1 MIYTYEAAKREALE
15 ATRRAAGAEVGLSLA
30 IPPAGVAADLA
41 IPCFPLAAALR
52 AAPQEIAT
60 RLAGATKLGPPPP
73 AAHASRGPPHLTF
86 PRPPLWARGGGGPPR
101 PGGRPGRDDP
111 PPGRPAAG
119 AL

>member
-60 RLAGATKLGPPPP
+60 RLAGGGKPGPPLPS
-73 AAHASRGPPHLTF
+73 AHARGGPPHPTLF
-86 PRPPLWARGGGGPPR
+86 PPGLSAGGGGGSRAGGGPP
-101 PGGRPGRDDP
+101 PGDH
-111 PPGRPAAG
+111 A
-119 AL
+119 

>member
-15 ATRRAAGAEVGLSLA
+15 ATRRAAGVEVGLSLA

-60 RLAGATKLGPPPP
+60 RLAGAGKIGPLLP
-73 AAHASRGPPHLTF
+73 AAHPPRGPPHMTLS
-86 PRPPLWARGGGGPPR
+86 PPGPSAGGGGGVCGGGAPPR
-101 PGGRPGRDDP
+101 GQHPPGG
-111 PPGRPAAG
+111 
-119 AL
+119 

>member
-15 ATRRAAGAEVGLSLA
+15 ATRRAAGAEVSLSLA

-60 RLAGATKLGPPPP
+60 RLAGAGKPGAPPP
-73 AAHASRGPPHLTF
+73 AAHATGGVPP
-86 PRPPLWARGGGGPPR
+86 PPLFPPPLLAAGGGGR
-101 PGGRPGRDDP
+101 GRGG
-111 PPGRPAAG
+111 
-119 AL
+119 

>member
-15 ATRRAAGAEVGLSLA
+15 ATRRAAGAEVSLSLA

-60 RLAGATKLGPPPP
+60 RLAGGGKLGAPL
-73 AAHASRGPPHLTF
+73 AAAA
-86 PRPPLWARGGGGPPR
+86 ARGGG
-101 PGGRPGRDDP
+101 P
-111 PPGRPAAG
+111 PPALFPPAPRGGGGGGGSRAG
-119 AL
+119 

>member
-15 ATRRAAGAEVGLSLA
+15 ATRGAAGVEVGLSLA

-60 RLAGATKLGPPPP
+60 RLAGAGKLGPLLQS
-73 AAHASRGPPHLTF
+73 AH
-86 PRPPLWARGGGGPPR
+86 ARGGHPNLTLFPPALPAGGVGRLPR
-101 PGGRPGRDDP
+101 AGRPHLGTHAR
-111 PPGRPAAG
+111 R
-119 AL
+119 

>member
-15 ATRRAAGAEVGLSLA
+15 ATRRAAGVEVGLSLA

-60 RLAGATKLGPPPP
+60 RLAGSMKLGPLLES
-73 AAHASRGPPHLTF
+73 AHASGGSLNVALS
-86 PRPPLWARGGGGPPR
+86 RPGVAAGGCGGPR
-101 PGGRPGRDDP
+101 
-111 PPGRPAAG
+111 AAG
-119 AL
+119 G

>member
-60 RLAGATKLGPPPP
+60 RLAGAAKSGPPPHAAAPHRRLPTQHLFP
-73 AAHASRGPPHLTF
+73 ARPSAGVLGGPGPP
-86 PRPPLWARGGGGPPR
+86 AGPAMR
-101 PGGRPGRDDP
+101 IR
-111 PPGRPAAG
+111 
-119 AL
+119 

>member
-15 ATRRAAGAEVGLSLA
+15 ATRRAAGVEVGLSLA

-60 RLAGATKLGPPPP
+60 RLAGGGKLGAPPP
-73 AAHASRGPPHLTF
+73 AAPASGGHPH
-86 PRPPLWARGGGGPPR
+86 PSPCPAAPVAGGGGGKAR
-101 PGGRPGRDDP
+101 RAGRRAGRA
-111 PPGRPAAG
+111 RAR
-119 AL
+119 

>member
-15 ATRRAAGAEVGLSLA
+15 ATRRAAGVEVGLSLA

-60 RLAGATKLGPPPP
+60 RLAGAMKLGPLLQSAHARGGHLHLTLSRPAVAAGGVGGPPP
-73 AAHASRGPPHLTF
+73 A
-86 PRPPLWARGGGGPPR
+86 
-101 PGGRPGRDDP
+101 GGRPWGKNARRGGP
-111 PPGRPAAG
+111 R
-119 AL
+119 

>member
-15 ATRRAAGAEVGLSLA
+15 ATRRAAGAEVSLSLA

-60 RLAGATKLGPPPP
+60 RLAGGGEAGAPPP
-73 AAHASRGPPHLTF
+73 AAGAPGGAP
-86 PRPPLWARGGGGPPR
+86 PRPPLPPAPPGGGG
-101 PGGRPGRDDP
+101 GGGA
-111 PPGRPAAG
+111 AAG
-119 AL
+119 